1 MYIPLLRKTWGIVV
15 MHFPVDMKG
24 AKYFTFFPLLSV
36 PLCSMGFCSLYYST
50 LEQALLSYSV
60 ITGKGTVCCPRV
72 CFLLRASDQGD
83 KSRGQ
88 RTFFTEQI
96 CHDL

>member
-1 MYIPLLRKTWGIVV
+1 

-72 CFLLRASDQGD
+72 CFLLHLSQIRGIKAEAREHFSQNRSAMISDP
-83 KSRGQ
+83 
-88 RTFFTEQI
+88 E
-96 CHDL
+96 